1 METPSPLEISDL
13 RLRLRALHGTSE
25 ESLTILNEIAT
36 LGHNAAPLVPDLITA
51 MQHVYFPPMQLVPI
65 ICKLKNADLLK
76 AALGRDQCGLLS
88 FDKCKLLKAGF
99 LQFQA
104 SLIDELF
111 RDFENYGNPCTHE
124 IVDAL
129 AEAGTS
135 AALETLRVIE
145 YRTSS
150 RIPELN
156 AELNREDVGKQAATQ
171 LMRGEFLPERVEFL
185 QKVRHAIQRIG
196 ERPDPLPVPDEHE
209 LCTESPSVL
218 LDTQGLLAQ
227 REHERLEFKAALRWD
242 CSKGMVEEK
251 LERHVLKTIAGF
263 ANGKGGTLL
272 IGIDA
277 DRKVVGLQNDYASL
291 KGDSDLFERHLRQS
305 LQTQVGKAVTVLK
318 VRISF
323 HEISGK
329 EVCRVDVD
337 ASSEPLFFKA
347 GNIEEFFVRSGN
359 ATIRMEGEQLV
370 KYIRER
376 FVK

>member
-1 METPSPLEISDL
+1 
-13 RLRLRALHGTSE
+13 
-25 ESLTILNEIAT
+25 
-36 LGHNAAPLVPDLITA
+36 
-51 MQHVYFPPMQLVPI
+51 
-65 ICKLKNADLLK
+65 
-76 AALGRDQCGLLS
+76 
-88 FDKCKLLKAGF
+88 
-99 LQFQA
+99 
-104 SLIDELF
+104 
-111 RDFENYGNPCTHE
+111 
-124 IVDAL
+124 
-129 AEAGTS
+129 
-135 AALETLRVIE
+135 
-145 YRTSS
+145 
-150 RIPELN
+150 
-156 AELNREDVGKQAATQ
+156 
-171 LMRGEFLPERVEFL
+171 
-185 QKVRHAIQRIG
+185 
-196 ERPDPLPVPDEHE
+196 
-209 LCTESPSVL
+209 
-218 LDTQGLLAQ
+218 
-227 REHERLEFKAALRWD
+227 
-242 CSKGMVEEK
+242 MVEEK